1 MRVVW
6 AGFLLTGLVLVG
18 LSIYEDGR
26 GSQDVQTSEEMQIS
40 EGMQTPEETYTVN
53 AMEDGTPMPPPNKKR

>member
-26 GSQDVQTSEEMQIS
+26 TSQDVQTSEEMQS
-40 EGMQTPEETYTVN
+40 SEETYTVS
-53 AMEDGTPMPPPNKKR
+53 AMEDGTPMPPPNPKR